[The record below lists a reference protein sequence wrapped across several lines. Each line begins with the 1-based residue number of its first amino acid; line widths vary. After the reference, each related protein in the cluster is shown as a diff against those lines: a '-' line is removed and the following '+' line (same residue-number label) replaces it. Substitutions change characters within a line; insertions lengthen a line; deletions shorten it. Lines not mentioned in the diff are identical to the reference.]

1 MTYRIYYKKM
11 TTRKIILQ
19 DKYRELQNK
28 INLVLHDD
36 LFPSLEMVSIVDI
49 VYLLTVNF
57 KNVNTD
63 QEYNIKINNLIDIN
77 CYNISEEYRQI
88 IIPDI
93 IEFIQ
98 YIKNI

>member
-1 MTYRIYYKKM
+1 MTS
-11 TTRKIILQ
+11 RKIILQ
-19 DKYRELQNK
+19 DKYRQLQNK
-28 INLVLHDD
+28 INLVLHND

-49 VYLLTVNF
+49 VYLLSVNF
-57 KNVNTD
+57 KNINTD
-63 QEYNIKINNLIDIN
+63 QEYNIKINNFIDIN
-77 CYNISEEYRQI
+77 CYNISQEYRQI

>member
-1 MTYRIYYKKM
+1 M

>member
-1 MTYRIYYKKM
+1 MTS
-11 TTRKIILQ
+11 RKIILQ
-19 DKYRELQNK
+19 DKYRQLQNK
-28 INLVLHDD
+28 INLVLHND

-49 VYLLTVNF
+49 VYLLSVNF
-57 KNVNTD
+57 KNINTD
-63 QEYNIKINNLIDIN
+63 QEYNIKINNFIDIN
-77 CYNISEEYRQI
+77 CYNISQEYRQV